1 MKYSVY
7 ITNQAERDLCEIY
20 EYIAFELCSPE
31 IATKFVY
38 KIEKRIQGLGLFP
51 ERFHL
56 YEGKGWKQAG
66 LRMMK
71 VDNYIVFYTV
81 DKIATIVT
89 VIRVMYGGRDTDS
102 LLT

>member
-31 IATKFVY
+31 IASKFIY
-38 KIEKRIQGLGLFP
+38 KIERHIQGLELLP

-56 YEGKGWKQAG
+56 YEGE
-66 LRMMK
+66 
-71 VDNYIVFYTV
+71 
-81 DKIATIVT
+81 
-89 VIRVMYGGRDTDS
+89 S
-102 LLT
+102 